1 MDPVTERIVCDES
14 TRLLA
19 SQDVVLTGL
28 RGRAGTLLAA
38 ASLVTAFLA
47 PPALEVR
54 DPQTNAVVREFHT
67 LAWIA
72 TGSFVAVVVAALIV
86 LLPYK
91 WVFGHSSHEL
101 MDKLLDPTPPADEA
115 TVLRHLAYYNDV
127 NHTENGTKL
136 GRLFVVFEL
145 GCLLLI
151 VEIVFWLAALAK

>member
-1 MDPVTERIVCDES
+1 MDAATEKIVYEES

-19 SQDVVLTGL
+19 SQEGVLVGL

-47 PPALEVR
+47 PGALEVR
-54 DPQTNAVVREFHT
+54 DPQTNAMVRQFDT

-72 TGSFVAVVVAALIV
+72 TGSFVAVVLAALII
-86 LLPYK
+86 LLGYR
-91 WVFGHSSHEL
+91 WTFGHSARDL
-101 MDKLLDPTPPADEA
+101 MDVLLDTQPPADEA

-127 NHTENGTKL
+127 NHTQNQTKL
-136 GRLFVVFEL
+136 GRLFVIFEL

-151 VEIVFWLAALAK
+151 IEIAVWLAALAT